1 MVAKRRGLL
10 PEIGRRD
17 LMIGGAGAALLAA
30 GMGAD
35 GIAEAQTGP
44 RPVYPP
50 ASAPPGKIDVER
62 RGAILLIGLNRS
74 EADNRA
80 DAPMLIGLGKAFYQ
94 FEHDDDLRV
103 AVLHAIGPNFC
114 PGLDVPAVAAAIAAG
129 TYPSKD
135 SDAMSPANTR
145 PPFRTKPVVVAAQG
159 KVGAIGH
166 EMFLAADVR
175 VAASDAR
182 FGQQEVARGV
192 FPGAGATI
200 RMTREAGWGNAMRY
214 ILTSEEWGAEEGY
227 RLGLVQ
233 EVTAP
238 GKQLDRALEFAGKIA
253 ANAPLGVRAALAS
266 AHQAISSE
274 DTALAALLPAF
285 AQILQSEDAK
295 ESLRAVQEGRR
306 PVFQG
311 R

>member
-1 MVAKRRGLL
+1 
-10 PEIGRRD
+10 
-17 LMIGGAGAALLAA
+17 
-30 GMGAD
+30 
-35 GIAEAQTGP
+35 
-44 RPVYPP
+44 
-50 ASAPPGKIDVER
+50 
-62 RGAILLIGLNRS
+62 LLIGLNRP
-74 EADNRA
+74 EADNRV
-80 DAPMLIGLGKAFYQ
+80 DPPMLIGLGKAFYQ
-94 FEHDDDLRV
+94 LEHDDDLRV

-114 PGLDVPAVAAAIAAG
+114 PLLDVPAFVAAVAAG

-135 SDAMSPANTR
+135 SDVLSPVNSR

-159 KVGAIGH
+159 KLGGVGH

-182 FGQQEVARGV
+182 FRQPEVAFGG
-192 FPGAGATI
+192 FPAGGATI

-214 ILTSEEWGAEEGY
+214 ILTGEEWGAEEEY

-233 EVTAP
+233 EVTPP
-238 GKQLDRALEFAGKIA
+238 GKQLDRALEFADTIA

-266 AHQAISSE
+266 ARQAISGE
-274 DTALAALLPAF
+274 DPALVALLPAF
-285 AQILQSEDAK
+285 EQILQSEDSK
-295 ESLRAVQEGRR
+295 EARRAVQERRR